1 MKTEYVKEM
10 NVLIDR
16 INDASYAYY
25 AEDNPIISDKEFDDL
40 CAALER
46 LERDSGVVLNNSPI
60 HHVQGFIIDS
70 LAKVKHTRPMLSAQ
84 KTKDVNEVKK
94 FLADKIGVL
103 SWKLDGGTCVLRYE
117 NGRLKQAITRG
128 NGEIGEDVTHT
139 MRMAQNVPQTIPEK
153 RYLEIRGEVVI
164 SYKDFEKINEKLHGK
179 YKNARNLATGTVRQL
194 DANIAKERKLA
205 YKAFE
210 LVKIDGVS
218 DEEMP
223 SIADSFEYLAV
234 QGFDVVEH
242 QIVDR
247 DNVEEYIEK
256 FDPEEYEYPVD
267 GLIFTY
273 NDYQYGKSLGT
284 TGHHPLNMMAL
295 KWIDDLYETTI
306 RDIEWNTSRT
316 GLINPVAVFDPVDLD
331 GAETTRATL
340 HNVSYIEGLELG
352 VGDTIQVY
360 RSNMVIPK
368 VHDNLTR
375 SNTFKIPETCPTCG
389 GEAKIINE
397 NGSKVLKCMNPD
409 CKAKLLSKFVNFV
422 SRDAMNV
429 QGLSEATLK
438 RFIDLRWLKDY
449 TDIYNLAEHKS
460 EMKNLDG
467 FGAKSVSSL
476 LNSIEESRKCKLVNF
491 VTALGIELVGKS
503 TAKDICK
510 LIDKISLS
518 NNENPYVV
526 FIKRIKQRKYF
537 GHIDGIGITT
547 SLSMDAYFGD
557 NLEMVEK
564 LAEELEFE
572 MPESKKESAVNLT
585 GMTFVVTGKVNKFA
599 NRNVIKDE
607 IESRGGKV
615 AGSVSK
621 NTNYLVNNDVNSTS
635 SKNKKAQQLGIPIID
650 EDRLIKILKGDTSE

>member
-40 CAALER
+40 CAALEQ

-103 SWKLDGGTCVLRYE
+103 SWKEDGLSIVLRYE

-139 MRMAQNVPQTIPEK
+139 MKMVRNVPQSIPEK
-153 RYLEIRGEVVI
+153 RYLEIRGEAVI
-164 SYKDFEKINEKLHGK
+164 GYDDFAKINEKLHGK
-179 YKNARNLATGTVRQL
+179 YKNARNLAAGTVRQL
-194 DANIAKERKLA
+194 DSNVAKERKLA
-205 YKAFE
+205 YKVFE
-210 LVKIDGVS
+210 LVKLGDTPES
-218 DEEMP
+218 EMP
-223 SIADSFEYLAV
+223 SIADSFKYLAE

-242 QIVDR
+242 QVVNR
-247 DNVEEYIEK
+247 DNVEEYMAT
-256 FDPEEYEYPVD
+256 FQPEEYKYPVD
-267 GLIFTY
+267 GLIISY
-273 NDYQYGKSLGT
+273 NDYQYGKSLGM
-284 TGHHPLNMMAL
+284 TGHHPLSLIAY
-295 KWIDDLYETTI
+295 KYKDDLYETTI

-375 SNTFKIPETCPTCG
+375 SNTFKIPDTCPICG

-422 SRDAMNV
+422 SRDAMNI

-438 RFIDLRWLKDY
+438 KFIDLGWLKDY
-449 TDIYNLAEHKS
+449 VDIYNLAEHKS

-476 LNSIEESRKCKLVNF
+476 LNSIEESRRCKLVNF

-510 LIDKISLS
+510 FIDKISLS
-518 NNENPYVV
+518 NNENPYDV

-537 GHIDGIGITT
+537 GHIDGIGINT
-547 SLSMDAYFGD
+547 SLSMDDYFRD
-557 NLEMVEK
+557 HLEMVEK
-564 LAEELEFE
+564 LAKELEFE
-572 MPESKKESAVNLT
+572 MPESKKEFAVDLT

-599 NRNVIKDE
+599 NRNAIKDE
-607 IESRGGKV
+607 IEFRGGKV

-650 EDRLIKILKGDTSE
+650 EDGLIKILKGDTSE

>member
-60 HHVQGFIIDS
+60 HHVQGFVIDS

-103 SWKLDGGTCVLRYE
+103 SWKEDGLSIVLRYE

-139 MRMAQNVPQTIPEK
+139 MKMVRNVPQSIPEK
-153 RYLEIRGEVVI
+153 RYLEIRGEAVI
-164 SYKDFEKINEKLHGK
+164 GYDDFAKINEKLHGK
-179 YKNARNLATGTVRQL
+179 YKNARNLAAGTVRQL
-194 DANIAKERKLA
+194 DSNVAKERKLA
-205 YKAFE
+205 YKVFE
-210 LVKIDGVS
+210 LVKLGDTPES
-218 DEEMP
+218 EMP
-223 SIADSFEYLAV
+223 SIADSFKYLAE

-242 QIVDR
+242 QVVNR
-247 DNVEEYIEK
+247 DNVEEYMAT
-256 FDPEEYEYPVD
+256 FQPEEYKYPVD
-267 GLIFTY
+267 GLIISY
-273 NDYQYGKSLGT
+273 NDYQYGKSLGM
-284 TGHHPLNMMAL
+284 TGHHPLSLIAY
-295 KWIDDLYETTI
+295 KYKDDLYETTI

-375 SNTFKIPETCPTCG
+375 SNTFKIPDTCPICG

-422 SRDAMNV
+422 SRDAMNI

-438 RFIDLRWLKDY
+438 KFIDLGWLKDY
-449 TDIYNLAEHKS
+449 VDIYNLAEHKS

-476 LNSIEESRKCKLVNF
+476 LNSIEESRRCKLVNF

-510 LIDKISLS
+510 FIDKISLS
-518 NNENPYVV
+518 NNENPYDV

-537 GHIDGIGITT
+537 GHIDGIGINT
-547 SLSMDAYFGD
+547 SLSMDDYFRD
-557 NLEMVEK
+557 HLEMVEK
-564 LAEELEFE
+564 LAKELEFE
-572 MPESKKESAVNLT
+572 MPESKKEFAVDLT
-585 GMTFVVTGKVNKFA
+585 GMTFVMTGKVNKFA
-599 NRNVIKDE
+599 NRNAIKDE
-607 IESRGGKV
+607 IEFRGGKV

-650 EDRLIKILKGDTSE
+650 EDGLIKILKGDTSE

>member
-1 MKTEYVKEM
+1 MNIKYQTIKTIIGR
-10 NVLIDR
+10 L
-16 INDASYAYY
+16 NDASKAYY
-25 AEDNPIISDKEFDDL
+25 NGLPIMNDKEWDDL
-40 CAALER
+40 YDELVKLEDATG
-46 LERDSGVVLNNSPI
+46 LIFNNSPTQNVGYEI
-60 HHVQGFIIDS
+60 LDK
-70 LAKVKHTRPMLSAQ
+70 LKEVKHGHPMLSLK
-84 KTKDVNEVKK
+84 KTKSIKDIEKFAQNYNSKIDLSLKCDGLTTSLEYDNGELVK
-94 FLADKIGVL
+94 A
-103 SWKLDGGTCVLRYE
+103 E
-117 NGRLKQAITRG
+117 TRG
-128 NGEIGEDVTHT
+128 NGIIGLNVIHNIKTV
-139 MRMAQNVPQTIPEK
+139 QNVPLHIPCKHKLIIDGETIINWRNFKVINKDGRYKHPRNLVSGALQYLNSKEAKARNMDFVPWRIIEGFNGESLYDDLQMLKDQGFSIVPIYRIDSIDEVSKTIEKIEKEAMDRFIPYDGIVVSIDDNNVSKTIPNTNK
-153 RYLEIRGEVVI
+153 FFGH
-164 SYKDFEKINEKLHGK
+164 SM
-179 YKNARNLATGTVRQL
+179 
-194 DANIAKERKLA
+194 A
-205 YKAFE
+205 YKF
-210 LVKIDGVS
+210 
-218 DEEMP
+218 
-223 SIADSFEYLAV
+223 
-234 QGFDVVEH
+234 
-242 QIVDR
+242 R
-247 DNVEEYIEK
+247 
-256 FDPEEYEYPVD
+256 
-267 GLIFTY
+267 
-273 NDYQYGKSLGT
+273 
-284 TGHHPLNMMAL
+284 
-295 KWIDDLYETTI
+295 DDLYETTI

-316 GLINPVAVFDPVDLD
+316 GLINPVAVFYPVDLD

-352 VGDTIQVY
+352 AGDTIQVY

-375 SNTFKIPETCPTCG
+375 SNTFKIPDTCPTCG

-422 SRDAMNV
+422 SRDAMNI

-438 RFIDLRWLKDY
+438 RFIDLGWLKDY

-476 LNSIEESRKCKLVNF
+476 LNSIEESRRCKLVNF

-518 NNENPYVV
+518 NNENSYDV

-537 GHIDGIGITT
+537 GHIDGIGINT
-547 SLSMDAYFGD
+547 SLSMDDYFKE

-572 MPESKKESAVNLT
+572 MPESKKEFAVDLT

-599 NRNVIKDE
+599 NRNAIKDE

-650 EDRLIKILKGDTSE
+650 EDRLIELLNGDMNE

>member
-103 SWKLDGGTCVLRYE
+103 SWKEDGLSIVLRYE

-139 MRMAQNVPQTIPEK
+139 MKMVRNVPQSIPEK
-153 RYLEIRGEVVI
+153 RYLEIRGEAVI
-164 SYKDFEKINEKLHGK
+164 GYDDFAKINEKLHGK
-179 YKNARNLATGTVRQL
+179 YKNARNLAAGTVRQL
-194 DANIAKERKLA
+194 DSNVAKERKLA
-205 YKAFE
+205 YKVFE
-210 LVKIDGVS
+210 LVKLGDTPES
-218 DEEMP
+218 EMP
-223 SIADSFEYLAV
+223 SIADSFEYLAE

-242 QIVDR
+242 QVVNR
-247 DNVEEYIEK
+247 DNVEEYMET
-256 FDPEEYEYPVD
+256 FQPEEYKYPVD
-267 GLIFTY
+267 GLIISY
-273 NDYQYGKSLGT
+273 NDYQYGKSLGM
-284 TGHHPLNMMAL
+284 TGHHPLSLIAY
-295 KWIDDLYETTI
+295 KYKDDLYETTI

-375 SNTFKIPETCPTCG
+375 SNTFKIPDTCPTCG
-389 GEAKIINE
+389 GAAKIINE

-422 SRDAMNV
+422 SRDAMNI

-438 RFIDLRWLKDY
+438 RFIDLGWLKDY
-449 TDIYNLAEHKS
+449 TDIYNLAEHKT

-467 FGAKSVSSL
+467 FGVKSVSSL
-476 LNSIEESRKCKLVNF
+476 LNSIEESRRCKLVNF

-510 LIDKISLS
+510 LIDKISLL
-518 NNENPYVV
+518 NNENPYDV

-547 SLSMDAYFGD
+547 SLSMDAYFKD
-557 NLEMVEK
+557 HLEMVEK

-599 NRNVIKDE
+599 NRNAIKDD

-650 EDRLIKILKGDTSE
+650 EDELSKILKGDMSE

>member
-25 AEDNPIISDKEFDDL
+25 AEDNPLISDKEFDDL

-103 SWKLDGGTCVLRYE
+103 SWKEDGLSIVLRYE

-139 MRMAQNVPQTIPEK
+139 MKMVRNVPQSIPEK
-153 RYLEIRGEVVI
+153 RYLEIRGEAVI
-164 SYKDFEKINEKLHGK
+164 GYDDFAKINEKLHGK
-179 YKNARNLATGTVRQL
+179 YKNARNLAAGTVRQL
-194 DANIAKERKLA
+194 DSNVAKDRKLA
-205 YKAFE
+205 YKVFE
-210 LVKIDGVS
+210 LVKLGDTP
-218 DEEMP
+218 ELEMP
-223 SIADSFEYLAV
+223 SIADSFKYLAE

-242 QIVDR
+242 QVVNR
-247 DNVEEYIEK
+247 DNVEEYMTT
-256 FDPEEYEYPVD
+256 FHPEEYKYPVD
-267 GLIFTY
+267 GLIISY
-273 NDYQYGKSLGT
+273 NDYQYGKSLGM
-284 TGHHPLNMMAL
+284 TGHHPLSLIAY
-295 KWIDDLYETTI
+295 KYKDDLYETTI

-352 VGDTIQVY
+352 AGDTIHVY

-375 SNTFKIPETCPTCG
+375 SNTFKIPDTCPTCG

-422 SRDAMNV
+422 SRDAMNI

-438 RFIDLRWLKDY
+438 RFIDLGWLKDY

-518 NNENPYVV
+518 NNENPYDV

>member
-40 CAALER
+40 CATLER

-103 SWKLDGGTCVLRYE
+103 SWKEDGLSIVLRYE

-139 MRMAQNVPQTIPEK
+139 MKMVRNVPQSIPEK
-153 RYLEIRGEVVI
+153 RYLEIRGEAVI
-164 SYKDFEKINEKLHGK
+164 GYDDFAKINEKLHGK
-179 YKNARNLATGTVRQL
+179 YKNARNLAAGTVRQL
-194 DANIAKERKLA
+194 DSNVAKDRKLA
-205 YKAFE
+205 YKVFE
-210 LVKIDGVS
+210 LVNLGDTPES
-218 DEEMP
+218 EMP
-223 SIADSFEYLAV
+223 SIADSFKYLAE
-234 QGFDVVEH
+234 QGFDVVEY
-242 QIVDR
+242 QVVSR
-247 DNVEEYIEK
+247 DNVEEYMAT
-256 FDPEEYEYPVD
+256 FQPEEYKYPVD
-267 GLIFTY
+267 GLIISY
-273 NDYQYGKSLGT
+273 NDYQYGKSLGM
-284 TGHHPLNMMAL
+284 TGHHPLSLIAY
-295 KWIDDLYETTI
+295 KYKDDLYETTI
-306 RDIEWNTSRT
+306 RDIEWSTSRT

-422 SRDAMNV
+422 SRDAMNI

-438 RFIDLRWLKDY
+438 KFIDLGWLKDY
-449 TDIYNLAEHKS
+449 VDIYNLAEHKS

-476 LNSIEESRKCKLVNF
+476 LNSIEESRRCKLVNF

-518 NNENPYVV
+518 NNENPYDV

-547 SLSMDAYFGD
+547 SLSMDAYFRD

-572 MPESKKESAVNLT
+572 MPESKKEFAVDLT

-599 NRNVIKDE
+599 NRNAIKDE

-650 EDRLIKILKGDTSE
+650 EDGLIKILKGDTSE

>member
-103 SWKLDGGTCVLRYE
+103 SWKEDGLSIVLRYE

-139 MRMAQNVPQTIPEK
+139 MKMVRNVPQSIPEK
-153 RYLEIRGEVVI
+153 RYLEIRGEAVI
-164 SYKDFEKINEKLHGK
+164 GYDDFAKINEKLHGK
-179 YKNARNLATGTVRQL
+179 YKNARNLAAGTVRQL
-194 DANIAKERKLA
+194 DSNVAKDRKLA
-205 YKAFE
+205 YKVFE
-210 LVKIDGVS
+210 LVKLGDTP
-218 DEEMP
+218 ELEMP
-223 SIADSFEYLAV
+223 SIADSFKYLAE

-242 QIVDR
+242 QVVNR
-247 DNVEEYIEK
+247 DNVEEYMTT
-256 FDPEEYEYPVD
+256 FQPEEYKYPVD
-267 GLIFTY
+267 GLIISY
-273 NDYQYGKSLGT
+273 NDYQYGKSLGM
-284 TGHHPLNMMAL
+284 TGHHPLSLIAY
-295 KWIDDLYETTI
+295 KYKDDLYETTI

-352 VGDTIQVY
+352 AGDTIHVY

-375 SNTFKIPETCPTCG
+375 SNTFKIPDTCPTCG

-422 SRDAMNV
+422 SRDAMNI

-438 RFIDLRWLKDY
+438 RFIDLGWLKDY

-518 NNENPYVV
+518 NNENPYDV

-615 AGSVSK
+615 AGFVSK

>member
-40 CAALER
+40 CATLER

-103 SWKLDGGTCVLRYE
+103 SWKEDGLSIVLRYE

-139 MRMAQNVPQTIPEK
+139 MKMVRNVPQSIPEK
-153 RYLEIRGEVVI
+153 RYLEIRGEAVI
-164 SYKDFEKINEKLHGK
+164 GYDDFAKINEKLYGK
-179 YKNARNLATGTVRQL
+179 YKNARNLAAGTVRQL
-194 DANIAKERKLA
+194 DSNVAKERKLA
-205 YKAFE
+205 YKVFE
-210 LVKIDGVS
+210 LVKLGDTPES
-218 DEEMP
+218 EMP
-223 SIADSFEYLAV
+223 SIADSFKYLAE

-242 QIVDR
+242 QVVNR
-247 DNVEEYIEK
+247 DNVEEYMAT
-256 FDPEEYEYPVD
+256 FQPEEYKYPVD
-267 GLIFTY
+267 GLIISC
-273 NDYQYGKSLGT
+273 NDYQYGKSLGM
-284 TGHHPLNMMAL
+284 TGHHPLSLIAY
-295 KWIDDLYETTI
+295 KYKDDLYETTI

-422 SRDAMNV
+422 SRDAMNI

-438 RFIDLRWLKDY
+438 RFIDLGWLKDY
-449 TDIYNLAEHKS
+449 TDIYNLAEHKF

-476 LNSIEESRKCKLVNF
+476 LNSIEESRRCKLVNF

-518 NNENPYVV
+518 NNKNPYDV

-537 GHIDGIGITT
+537 GHIDGIGINT
-547 SLSMDAYFGD
+547 SLSMDDYFRD
-557 NLEMVEK
+557 HLEMVEK
-564 LAEELEFE
+564 LAKELEFE
-572 MPESKKESAVNLT
+572 MSESKKEFAVDLT

-599 NRNVIKDE
+599 NRNAIKDE

-650 EDRLIKILKGDTSE
+650 EDGLSKILKGEN

>member
-46 LERDSGVVLNNSPI
+46 LERDSGVALNNSPI
-60 HHVQGFIIDS
+60 HHVQGFVIDS

-194 DANIAKERKLA
+194 DANVAKERKLA

-218 DEEMP
+218 DDEMP

-256 FDPEEYEYPVD
+256 FDPETYEYPVD
-267 GLIFTY
+267 GLIFAY

-352 VGDTIQVY
+352 AGDTIQVY

-375 SNTFKIPETCPTCG
+375 SNTFEIPDTCPTCG
-389 GEAKIINE
+389 GEARIINE
-397 NGSKVLKCMNPD
+397 NGSKVLKCMNPE

-422 SRDAMNV
+422 SRDAMNI

-438 RFIDLRWLKDY
+438 RFIDLGWLKDY
-449 TDIYNLAEHKS
+449 PDIYNLAEHKS
-460 EMKNLDG
+460 EMENLDG
-467 FGAKSVSSL
+467 FGMKSVSSL

-510 LIDKISLS
+510 FIDKISLS
-518 NNENPYVV
+518 NNKNPYDV
-526 FIKRIKQRKYF
+526 FIERIKKRKYF
-537 GHIDGIGITT
+537 GRIDGIGINT
-547 SLSMDAYFGD
+547 SLSMDGYFKE

-572 MPESKKESAVNLT
+572 MPESKKESAVDLT
-585 GMTFVVTGKVNKFA
+585 GMTFVVTGKVNRFA
-599 NRNVIKDE
+599 NRNAIKDE

-635 SKNKKAQQLGIPIID
+635 SKNKKAQQLGVPIID
-650 EDRLIKILKGDTSE
+650 EDGLIKILNGEMSE

>member
-40 CAALER
+40 CATLER

-103 SWKLDGGTCVLRYE
+103 SWKEDGLSIVLRYE

-139 MRMAQNVPQTIPEK
+139 MKMVRNVPQSIPEK
-153 RYLEIRGEVVI
+153 RYLEIRGEAVI
-164 SYKDFEKINEKLHGK
+164 GYDDFAKINEKLHGK
-179 YKNARNLATGTVRQL
+179 YKNARNLAAGTVRQL
-194 DANIAKERKLA
+194 DSNVAKDRKLA
-205 YKAFE
+205 YKVFE
-210 LVKIDGVS
+210 LVKLGDTPES
-218 DEEMP
+218 EMP
-223 SIADSFEYLAV
+223 SIADSFKYLAE

-242 QIVDR
+242 QVVNR
-247 DNVEEYIEK
+247 DNVEEYMAT
-256 FDPEEYEYPVD
+256 FQPEEYKYPVD
-267 GLIFTY
+267 GLIISY
-273 NDYQYGKSLGT
+273 NDYQYGKSLGM
-284 TGHHPLNMMAL
+284 TGHHPLSLIAY
-295 KWIDDLYETTI
+295 KYKDDLYETTI

-352 VGDTIQVY
+352 AGDTIQVY

-375 SNTFKIPETCPTCG
+375 SNTFKIPDTCPTCG

-397 NGSKVLKCMNPD
+397 NDSKVLKCMNPD

-438 RFIDLRWLKDY
+438 RFIDLGWLKDY

-476 LNSIEESRKCKLVNF
+476 LNSIEESRRCKLVNF

-518 NNENPYVV
+518 NNKNPYDV

-537 GHIDGIGITT
+537 GHIDGIGINT
-547 SLSMDAYFGD
+547 SLSMDDYFKE

-572 MPESKKESAVNLT
+572 MPESKKESTVDLT

-599 NRNVIKDE
+599 NRNAIKDE

-650 EDRLIKILKGDTSE
+650 EDGLIKILKGDTSE

>member
-103 SWKLDGGTCVLRYE
+103 SWKEDGLSIVIRYE

-139 MRMAQNVPQTIPEK
+139 MKMVRNVPQSIPEK
-153 RYLEIRGEVVI
+153 RYLEIRGEAVI
-164 SYKDFEKINEKLHGK
+164 GYDDFAKINEKLHGK
-179 YKNARNLATGTVRQL
+179 YKNARNLAAGTVRQL
-194 DANIAKERKLA
+194 DSNVAKDRKLA
-205 YKAFE
+205 YKVFE
-210 LVKIDGVS
+210 LVKLGDTPES
-218 DEEMP
+218 EMP
-223 SIADSFEYLAV
+223 SIADSFKYLAE

-242 QIVDR
+242 QVVNR
-247 DNVEEYIEK
+247 DNVEEYMAT
-256 FDPEEYEYPVD
+256 FQPEEYKYPVD
-267 GLIFTY
+267 GLIISY
-273 NDYQYGKSLGT
+273 NDYQYGKSLGM
-284 TGHHPLNMMAL
+284 TGHHPLSLIAY
-295 KWIDDLYETTI
+295 KYKDDLYETTI

-352 VGDTIQVY
+352 AGDTIQVY

-375 SNTFKIPETCPTCG
+375 NNTFKIPDTCPTCG

-422 SRDAMNV
+422 SRDAMNI

-438 RFIDLRWLKDY
+438 RFIDLGWLKDY

-476 LNSIEESRKCKLVNF
+476 LNSIEESRRCKLVNF

-518 NNENPYVV
+518 NNENPYDV

-537 GHIDGIGITT
+537 GHIDGIGINT
-547 SLSMDAYFGD
+547 SLSMDDYFKE
-557 NLEMVEK
+557 NLEMAEK

-572 MPESKKESAVNLT
+572 MPESKKESMVDLT

-599 NRNVIKDE
+599 NRNAIKDE

-635 SKNKKAQQLGIPIID
+635 SKNKKAQQFGIPIID
-650 EDRLIKILKGDTSE
+650 EDELIKILKGDTSE

>member
-25 AEDNPIISDKEFDDL
+25 AEDNPLISDKEFDDL

-103 SWKLDGGTCVLRYE
+103 SWKEDGLSIVLRYE

-139 MRMAQNVPQTIPEK
+139 MKMVRNVPQSIPEK
-153 RYLEIRGEVVI
+153 RYLEIRGEAVI
-164 SYKDFEKINEKLHGK
+164 GYDDFAKINEKLHGK
-179 YKNARNLATGTVRQL
+179 YKNARNLAAGTVRQL
-194 DANIAKERKLA
+194 DSNVAKERKLA
-205 YKAFE
+205 YKVFE
-210 LVKIDGVS
+210 LVKLGDTPES
-218 DEEMP
+218 EMP
-223 SIADSFEYLAV
+223 SIADSFEYLAE

-242 QIVDR
+242 QVVNR
-247 DNVEEYIEK
+247 DNVEEYMET
-256 FDPEEYEYPVD
+256 FQPEEYKYPVD
-267 GLIFTY
+267 GLIISY
-273 NDYQYGKSLGT
+273 NDYQYGKSLGM
-284 TGHHPLNMMAL
+284 TGHHPLSLIAY
-295 KWIDDLYETTI
+295 KYKDDLYETTI

-375 SNTFKIPETCPTCG
+375 SNTFKIPDTCPTCG
-389 GEAKIINE
+389 GAAKIINE

-422 SRDAMNV
+422 SRDAMNI

-438 RFIDLRWLKDY
+438 RFIDLGWLKDY
-449 TDIYNLAEHKS
+449 TDIYNLAEHKT

-467 FGAKSVSSL
+467 FGVKSVSSL
-476 LNSIEESRKCKLVNF
+476 LNNIEESRKCKLVNF

-518 NNENPYVV
+518 KNENPYNV
-526 FIKRIKQRKYF
+526 FIERIKQRKYF

-547 SLSMDAYFGD
+547 SLSMDAYFKD
-557 NLEMVEK
+557 HLEMVEK

-599 NRNVIKDE
+599 NRNAIKDD

-650 EDRLIKILKGDTSE
+650 EDELSKILKGDMSE

>member
-103 SWKLDGGTCVLRYE
+103 SWKEDGLSIVLRYE

-139 MRMAQNVPQTIPEK
+139 MKMVRNVPQSIPEK
-153 RYLEIRGEVVI
+153 RYLEIRGEAVI
-164 SYKDFEKINEKLHGK
+164 GYDDFAKINEKLHGK
-179 YKNARNLATGTVRQL
+179 YKNARNLAAGTVRQL
-194 DANIAKERKLA
+194 DSNVAKERKLA
-205 YKAFE
+205 YKVFE
-210 LVKIDGVS
+210 LVKLGDTPES
-218 DEEMP
+218 EMP
-223 SIADSFEYLAV
+223 SIADSFKYLAE

-242 QIVDR
+242 QVVNR
-247 DNVEEYIEK
+247 DNVEEYMAT
-256 FDPEEYEYPVD
+256 FQPEEYKYPVD
-267 GLIFTY
+267 GLIISY
-273 NDYQYGKSLGT
+273 NDYQYGKSLGM
-284 TGHHPLNMMAL
+284 TGHHPLSLIAY
-295 KWIDDLYETTI
+295 KYKDDLYETTI

-375 SNTFKIPETCPTCG
+375 SNTFKIPDTCPICG

-422 SRDAMNV
+422 SRDAMNI

-438 RFIDLRWLKDY
+438 KFIDLGWLKAY
-449 TDIYNLAEHKS
+449 VDIYNLAEHKS

-476 LNSIEESRKCKLVNF
+476 LNSIEESRRCKLVNF

-510 LIDKISLS
+510 FIDKISLS
-518 NNENPYVV
+518 NNENPYDV

-537 GHIDGIGITT
+537 GHIDGIGINT
-547 SLSMDAYFGD
+547 SLSMDDYFRD
-557 NLEMVEK
+557 HLEMVEK
-564 LAEELEFE
+564 LAKELEFE
-572 MPESKKESAVNLT
+572 MPESKKEFAVDLT

-599 NRNVIKDE
+599 NRNAIKDE
-607 IESRGGKV
+607 IEFRGGKV

-650 EDRLIKILKGDTSE
+650 EDGLIKILKGDTSE

>member
-103 SWKLDGGTCVLRYE
+103 SWKEDGLSIVLRYE

-139 MRMAQNVPQTIPEK
+139 MKMVRNVPQSIPEK
-153 RYLEIRGEVVI
+153 RYLEIRGEAVI
-164 SYKDFEKINEKLHGK
+164 GYDDFAKINEKLHGK
-179 YKNARNLATGTVRQL
+179 YKNARNLAAGTVRQL
-194 DANIAKERKLA
+194 DSNVAKERKLA
-205 YKAFE
+205 YKVFE
-210 LVKIDGVS
+210 LVKLGDTPES
-218 DEEMP
+218 EMP
-223 SIADSFEYLAV
+223 SIADSFKYLAE

-242 QIVDR
+242 QVVNR
-247 DNVEEYIEK
+247 DNVEEYMET
-256 FDPEEYEYPVD
+256 FQPEEYKYPVD
-267 GLIFTY
+267 GLIISY
-273 NDYQYGKSLGT
+273 NDYQYGKSLGM
-284 TGHHPLNMMAL
+284 TGHHPLSLIAY
-295 KWIDDLYETTI
+295 KYKDDLYETTI

-316 GLINPVAVFDPVDLD
+316 GLINPVAVFDQVDLD

-340 HNVSYIEGLELG
+340 HNISYIEGLELG

-375 SNTFKIPETCPTCG
+375 SNTFKIPDTCPTCG
-389 GEAKIINE
+389 GAAKIINE

-422 SRDAMNV
+422 SRDAMNI

-438 RFIDLRWLKDY
+438 RFIDLGWLKDY
-449 TDIYNLAEHKS
+449 TDIYNLAEHKT

-518 NNENPYVV
+518 NNENPYDV

-547 SLSMDAYFGD
+547 SLSMDAYFRD

-572 MPESKKESAVNLT
+572 MPESKKESMVDLT

-599 NRNVIKDE
+599 NRNAIKDE

-650 EDRLIKILKGDTSE
+650 EDGLIKILKGDTSE

>member
-103 SWKLDGGTCVLRYE
+103 SWKEDGLSIVLRYE

-128 NGEIGEDVTHT
+128 KGEIGEDVTHT
-139 MRMAQNVPQTIPEK
+139 MKMVRNVPQSIPEK
-153 RYLEIRGEVVI
+153 RYLEIRGEAVI
-164 SYKDFEKINEKLHGK
+164 GYDDFAKINEKLHGK
-179 YKNARNLATGTVRQL
+179 YKNARNLAAGTVRQL
-194 DANIAKERKLA
+194 DSNVAKDRKLA
-205 YKAFE
+205 YKVFE
-210 LVKIDGVS
+210 LVKLGDTPES
-218 DEEMP
+218 EMP
-223 SIADSFEYLAV
+223 SIADSFKYLAE

-242 QIVDR
+242 QVVNR
-247 DNVEEYIEK
+247 DNVEEYMAT
-256 FDPEEYEYPVD
+256 FQPEEYKYPVD
-267 GLIFTY
+267 GLIISY
-273 NDYQYGKSLGT
+273 NDYQYGKSLGM
-284 TGHHPLNMMAL
+284 TGHHPLSLIAY
-295 KWIDDLYETTI
+295 KYKDDLYETTI

-352 VGDTIQVY
+352 AGDTIQVY

-375 SNTFKIPETCPTCG
+375 SNTFKIPDTCPTCG

-397 NGSKVLKCMNPD
+397 NDSKVLKCMNPD

-422 SRDAMNV
+422 SRDAMNI

-438 RFIDLRWLKDY
+438 RFIDLGWLKDY
-449 TDIYNLAEHKS
+449 TDIYNLAEHKF

-476 LNSIEESRKCKLVNF
+476 LNSIEESRRCKLVNF

-503 TAKDICK
+503 RTKDICK

-518 NNENPYVV
+518 NNENPYNI
-526 FIKRIKQRKYF
+526 FIERIKQRKYF
-537 GHIDGIGITT
+537 GHIDGIGINT
-547 SLSMDAYFGD
+547 SLSMDDYFKE

-572 MPESKKESAVNLT
+572 MPESKKESTVDLT

-599 NRNVIKDE
+599 NRNAIKDE

-650 EDRLIKILKGDTSE
+650 EDGLIKILNGDTSE

>member
-70 LAKVKHTRPMLSAQ
+70 LSKVKHTRPMLSAQ

-103 SWKLDGGTCVLRYE
+103 SWKEDGLTVVLRYE
-117 NGRLKQAITRG
+117 KGRLKQAITRG

-139 MRMAQNVPQTIPEK
+139 ARMIFNLP
-153 RYLEIRGEVVI
+153 LEIPDKRSIEVRGESVI
-164 SYKDFEKINEKLHGK
+164 SYENFQKINEALHGK
-179 YKNARNLATGTVRQL
+179 YKNARNLAAGTIRQL
-194 DANIAKERKLA
+194 DANVAKERKLA

-218 DEEMP
+218 EEEMP
-223 SIADSFEYLAV
+223 SIADSFKYLAE

-256 FDPEEYEYPVD
+256 FDPETYEYPVD

-352 VGDTIQVY
+352 AGDTIQVY

-375 SNTFKIPETCPTCG
+375 SNTFKIPDTCPTCG

-422 SRDAMNV
+422 SRDAMNI

-438 RFIDLRWLKDY
+438 RFIDLGWLKDY

-476 LNSIEESRKCKLVNF
+476 LNSIEESRRCKLVNF

-518 NNENPYVV
+518 NNENPYDI

-547 SLSMDAYFGD
+547 LLSMDAYFKD

-572 MPESKKESAVNLT
+572 MPESKKESAVDLT

-599 NRNVIKDE
+599 NRNAIKDE

-635 SKNKKAQQLGIPIID
+635 SKNKKAQQLGISIID
-650 EDRLIKILKGDTSE
+650 EDGLIKILKGDTSE

>member
-103 SWKLDGGTCVLRYE
+103 SWKEDGLSIVLRYE

-139 MRMAQNVPQTIPEK
+139 MKMVRNVPQSIPEK
-153 RYLEIRGEVVI
+153 RYLEIRGEAVI
-164 SYKDFEKINEKLHGK
+164 GYDDFAKINEKLHGK
-179 YKNARNLATGTVRQL
+179 YKNARNLAAGTVRQL
-194 DANIAKERKLA
+194 DSNVAKERKLA
-205 YKAFE
+205 YKVFE
-210 LVKIDGVS
+210 LVKLGDTPES
-218 DEEMP
+218 EMP
-223 SIADSFEYLAV
+223 SIADSFKYLAE

-242 QIVDR
+242 QVVNR
-247 DNVEEYIEK
+247 DNVEEYMET
-256 FDPEEYEYPVD
+256 FQPEEYKYPVD
-267 GLIFTY
+267 GLIISY
-273 NDYQYGKSLGT
+273 NDYQYGKSLGM
-284 TGHHPLNMMAL
+284 TGHHPLSLIAY
-295 KWIDDLYETTI
+295 KYKDDLYETTI

-316 GLINPVAVFDPVDLD
+316 GLINPVAVFDQVDLD

-340 HNVSYIEGLELG
+340 HNISYIEGLELG

-375 SNTFKIPETCPTCG
+375 SNTFKIPDTCPTCG
-389 GEAKIINE
+389 DEAKIINE

-422 SRDAMNV
+422 SRDAMNI

-438 RFIDLRWLKDY
+438 RFIDLGWLKDY
-449 TDIYNLAEHKS
+449 TDIYNLAEHKT

-476 LNSIEESRKCKLVNF
+476 LNSIEESRRCKLVNF

-518 NNENPYVV
+518 NNENPYDV

-537 GHIDGIGITT
+537 GHIDGIGVNT
-547 SLSMDAYFGD
+547 SLSMDDYFRD
-557 NLEMVEK
+557 HLEMVEK
-564 LAEELEFE
+564 LAKELEFE
-572 MPESKKESAVNLT
+572 MPESKKEFAVDLT

-599 NRNVIKDE
+599 NRNAIKDE

-650 EDRLIKILKGDTSE
+650 EDGLSKILKGEN

>member
-70 LAKVKHTRPMLSAQ
+70 LVKVKHTRPMLSAQ

-103 SWKLDGGTCVLRYE
+103 SWKEDGLSIVLRYE

-139 MRMAQNVPQTIPEK
+139 MKMVRNVPQSIPEK
-153 RYLEIRGEVVI
+153 RYLEIRGEAVI
-164 SYKDFEKINEKLHGK
+164 GYDDFAKINEKLHGK
-179 YKNARNLATGTVRQL
+179 YKNARNLAAGTVRQL
-194 DANIAKERKLA
+194 DSNVAKERKLA
-205 YKAFE
+205 YKVFE
-210 LVKIDGVS
+210 LVKLGDTPES
-218 DEEMP
+218 EMP
-223 SIADSFEYLAV
+223 SIADSFKYLAE

-242 QIVDR
+242 QVVNR
-247 DNVEEYIEK
+247 DNVEEYMAT
-256 FDPEEYEYPVD
+256 FQPEEYKYPVD
-267 GLIFTY
+267 GLIISY
-273 NDYQYGKSLGT
+273 NDYQYGKSLGM
-284 TGHHPLNMMAL
+284 TGHHPLSLIAY
-295 KWIDDLYETTI
+295 KYKDDLYETTI

-375 SNTFKIPETCPTCG
+375 SNTFKIPDTCPICG

-422 SRDAMNV
+422 SRDAMNI

-438 RFIDLRWLKDY
+438 KFIDLGWLKDY
-449 TDIYNLAEHKS
+449 VDIYNLAEHKS

-476 LNSIEESRKCKLVNF
+476 LNSIEESRRCKLVNF

-510 LIDKISLS
+510 FIDKISLS
-518 NNENPYVV
+518 NNENPYDV

-537 GHIDGIGITT
+537 GHIDGIGINT
-547 SLSMDAYFGD
+547 SLSMDDYFRD
-557 NLEMVEK
+557 HLEMVEK
-564 LAEELEFE
+564 LAKELEFE
-572 MPESKKESAVNLT
+572 MPESKKEFAVDLT
-585 GMTFVVTGKVNKFA
+585 GMTFVMTGKVNKFA
-599 NRNVIKDE
+599 NRNAIKDE
-607 IESRGGKV
+607 IEFRGGKV

-650 EDRLIKILKGDTSE
+650 EDGLIKILKGDTSE

>member
-1 MKTEYVKEM
+1 MNIKYQTIKTIIGR
-10 NVLIDR
+10 L
-16 INDASYAYY
+16 NDASKAYY
-25 AEDNPIISDKEFDDL
+25 NGLPIMNDKEWDDL
-40 CAALER
+40 YDELVKLEDATG
-46 LERDSGVVLNNSPI
+46 LIFNNSPTQNVGYEI
-60 HHVQGFIIDS
+60 LDK
-70 LAKVKHTRPMLSAQ
+70 LKEVKHGHPMLSLK
-84 KTKDVNEVKK
+84 KTKSIKDIEKFAQNYNSKIDLSLKCDGLTTSLEYDNGELVK
-94 FLADKIGVL
+94 A
-103 SWKLDGGTCVLRYE
+103 E
-117 NGRLKQAITRG
+117 TRG
-128 NGEIGEDVTHT
+128 NGIIGLNVIHNIKTV
-139 MRMAQNVPQTIPEK
+139 QNVPLHIPCKHKLIIDGETIINWRNFKVINKDGRYKHPRNLVSGALQYLNSKEAKARNMDFVPWRIIEGFNGECLYDDLQMLKDQGFSIVPIYRIDSIDEVSKTIEKIEKEAMDRFIPYDGIVVSIDDNNVSKTIPNTNK
-153 RYLEIRGEVVI
+153 FFGH
-164 SYKDFEKINEKLHGK
+164 SM
-179 YKNARNLATGTVRQL
+179 
-194 DANIAKERKLA
+194 A
-205 YKAFE
+205 YKF
-210 LVKIDGVS
+210 
-218 DEEMP
+218 
-223 SIADSFEYLAV
+223 
-234 QGFDVVEH
+234 
-242 QIVDR
+242 R
-247 DNVEEYIEK
+247 
-256 FDPEEYEYPVD
+256 
-267 GLIFTY
+267 
-273 NDYQYGKSLGT
+273 
-284 TGHHPLNMMAL
+284 
-295 KWIDDLYETTI
+295 DDLYETTI

-352 VGDTIQVY
+352 AGDTIQVY

-375 SNTFKIPETCPTCG
+375 SNTFKIPDTCPTCG

-422 SRDAMNV
+422 SRDAMNI

-438 RFIDLRWLKDY
+438 RFIDLGWLKDY

-476 LNSIEESRKCKLVNF
+476 LNSIEESRRCKLVNF

-518 NNENPYVV
+518 NNENPYDV

-547 SLSMDAYFGD
+547 SLSMDAYFRD

-572 MPESKKESAVNLT
+572 MPESKKEFAVDLT

-599 NRNVIKDE
+599 NRNAIKDE

-621 NTNYLVNNDVNSTS
+621 NTNYLVNNDVNSKS

-650 EDRLIKILKGDTSE
+650 EDGLIKILKGDTSE

>member
-1 MKTEYVKEM
+1 
-10 NVLIDR
+10 
-16 INDASYAYY
+16 
-25 AEDNPIISDKEFDDL
+25 
-40 CAALER
+40 
-46 LERDSGVVLNNSPI
+46 
-60 HHVQGFIIDS
+60 
-70 LAKVKHTRPMLSAQ
+70 
-84 KTKDVNEVKK
+84 
-94 FLADKIGVL
+94 
-103 SWKLDGGTCVLRYE
+103 
-117 NGRLKQAITRG
+117 
-128 NGEIGEDVTHT
+128 
-139 MRMAQNVPQTIPEK
+139 
-153 RYLEIRGEVVI
+153 
-164 SYKDFEKINEKLHGK
+164 
-179 YKNARNLATGTVRQL
+179 
-194 DANIAKERKLA
+194 
-205 YKAFE
+205 
-210 LVKIDGVS
+210 
-218 DEEMP
+218 
-223 SIADSFEYLAV
+223 
-234 QGFDVVEH
+234 
-242 QIVDR
+242 
-247 DNVEEYIEK
+247 
-256 FDPEEYEYPVD
+256 
-267 GLIFTY
+267 
-273 NDYQYGKSLGT
+273 
-284 TGHHPLNMMAL
+284 MMAL

-352 VGDTIQVY
+352 AGDTIQVY

-375 SNTFKIPETCPTCG
+375 SNTFKIPDTCPTCG
-389 GEAKIINE
+389 GAAKIINE

-422 SRDAMNV
+422 SRDAMNI

-438 RFIDLRWLKDY
+438 RFIDLGWLKDY
-449 TDIYNLAEHKS
+449 TDIYNLAEHKT

-476 LNSIEESRKCKLVNF
+476 LNSIEESRRCKLVNF

-510 LIDKISLS
+510 FIDKISLS
-518 NNENPYVV
+518 NNENPYDV
-526 FIKRIKQRKYF
+526 FIERIKKRKYF
-537 GHIDGIGITT
+537 GHIDGIGINT
-547 SLSMDAYFGD
+547 SLSMDDYFKE

-572 MPESKKESAVNLT
+572 MPEIKKESAVDLT

-599 NRNVIKDE
+599 NRNAIKDE

-615 AGSVSK
+615 AGSVST

-650 EDRLIKILKGDTSE
+650 EDGLIKILKGEN

>member
-16 INDASYAYY
+16 INNASYAYY

-103 SWKLDGGTCVLRYE
+103 SWKEDGLSIVLRYE

-139 MRMAQNVPQTIPEK
+139 MKMVRNVPQSIPEK
-153 RYLEIRGEVVI
+153 RYLEIRGEAVI
-164 SYKDFEKINEKLHGK
+164 GYDDFAKINEKLHGK
-179 YKNARNLATGTVRQL
+179 YKNARNLAAGTVRQL
-194 DANIAKERKLA
+194 DSNVAKERKLA
-205 YKAFE
+205 YKVFE
-210 LVKIDGVS
+210 LVKLGDTPES
-218 DEEMP
+218 EMP
-223 SIADSFEYLAV
+223 SIADSFKYLAE

-242 QIVDR
+242 QVVNR
-247 DNVEEYIEK
+247 DNVEEYMET
-256 FDPEEYEYPVD
+256 FQPEEYKYPVD
-267 GLIFTY
+267 GLIISY
-273 NDYQYGKSLGT
+273 NDYQYGKSLGM
-284 TGHHPLNMMAL
+284 TGHHPLSLIAY
-295 KWIDDLYETTI
+295 KYKDDLYETTI

-316 GLINPVAVFDPVDLD
+316 GLINPVAVFDQVDLH

-340 HNVSYIEGLELG
+340 HNISYIEGLELG

-375 SNTFKIPETCPTCG
+375 SNTFKIPDTCPTCG
-389 GEAKIINE
+389 GAAKIINE

-422 SRDAMNV
+422 SRDAMNI

-438 RFIDLRWLKDY
+438 RFIDLGWLKDY
-449 TDIYNLAEHKS
+449 TDIYNLAEHKT

-518 NNENPYVV
+518 NNENPYDV

-547 SLSMDAYFGD
+547 SLSMDAYFRD

-572 MPESKKESAVNLT
+572 MPESKKESMVDLT

-599 NRNVIKDE
+599 NRNAIKDE

-650 EDRLIKILKGDTSE
+650 EDGLIKILKGDTSE

>member
-10 NVLIDR
+10 NILIDN
-16 INDASYAYY
+16 INNASYAYY
-25 AEDNPIISDKEFDDL
+25 AEDNPIISDKEFDGL
-40 CAALER
+40 CDALER
-46 LERDSGVVLNNSPI
+46 LEKDSGIVLNNSPTY
-60 HHVQGFIIDS
+60 HVQGFVIDS

-94 FLADKIGVL
+94 FLADQISVL
-103 SWKLDGGTCVLRYE
+103 SWKLDGLTVVLRYE
-117 NGRLKQAITRG
+117 KGRLKQAITRG

-139 MRMAQNVPQTIPEK
+139 ARMIFNLP
-153 RYLEIRGEVVI
+153 LEIPDKRSIEVRGESVI
-164 SYKDFEKINEKLHGK
+164 SYENFQKINEALHGK
-179 YKNARNLATGTVRQL
+179 YKNARNLAAGTIRQL
-194 DANIAKERKLA
+194 DANVAKERKLA

-223 SIADSFEYLAV
+223 SIADSFKYLAE

-242 QIVDR
+242 QIVNR

-256 FDPEEYEYPVD
+256 FDPEAYEYPVD

-273 NDYQYGKSLGT
+273 NDYQYGKSLGAT
-284 TGHHPLNMMAL
+284 SKFPLNMLAM
-295 KWIDDLYETTI
+295 KWSDDLYETTI

-316 GLINPVAVFDPVDLD
+316 GLINPVAIFDPVDLD

-375 SNTFKIPETCPTCG
+375 SNTFKIPNVCPSCG
-389 GEAKIINE
+389 GEARIINE

-409 CKAKLLSKFVNFV
+409 CKAKLLSKFINFV
-422 SRDAMNV
+422 SRDGMNI

-438 RFIDLRWLKDY
+438 RFIDLGWLKDY
-449 TDIYNLAEHKS
+449 VDIYYLAVHRF
-460 EMKNLDG
+460 EMINLDG
-467 FGAKSVSSL
+467 FGHQSVSSL

-491 VTALGIELVGKS
+491 VTALGIEHVGKS
-503 TAKDICK
+503 TAKNICNY
-510 LIDKISLS
+510 IDKISLS
-518 NNENPYVV
+518 KNENPYNV
-526 FIKRIKQRKYF
+526 FINKIKHSKHF
-537 GHIDGIGITT
+537 GHIDGIGIET
-547 SLSMDAYFGD
+547 SLSIRDYFTE
-557 NLEMVEK
+557 NMQMVEE
-564 LAEELEFE
+564 LADEIEFE
-572 MPESKKESAVNLT
+572 MPEDKKSGVDLT
-585 GMTFVVTGKVNKFA
+585 GMTFIITGKVSKFA
-599 NRNVIKDE
+599 NRNAIKDE
-607 IESRGGKV
+607 IESKGGKV

-635 SKNKKAQQLGIPIID
+635 GKNKKAQQLGIPIINED
-650 EDRLIKILKGDTSE
+650 ELIKILKGEKLI

>member
-103 SWKLDGGTCVLRYE
+103 SWKEDGLSIVLRYE

-139 MRMAQNVPQTIPEK
+139 MKMVRNVPQSIPEK
-153 RYLEIRGEVVI
+153 RYLEIRGEAVI
-164 SYKDFEKINEKLHGK
+164 GYDDFAKINEKLHGK
-179 YKNARNLATGTVRQL
+179 YKNARNLAAGTVRQL
-194 DANIAKERKLA
+194 DSNMAKERKLA
-205 YKAFE
+205 YKVFE
-210 LVKIDGVS
+210 LVKLGDTPES
-218 DEEMP
+218 EMP
-223 SIADSFEYLAV
+223 SIADSFKYLAE

-242 QIVDR
+242 QVVSR
-247 DNVEEYIEK
+247 DNVEEYMAT
-256 FDPEEYEYPVD
+256 FQPEEYKYPVD
-267 GLIFTY
+267 GLIISY
-273 NDYQYGKSLGT
+273 NDYQYGKSLGM
-284 TGHHPLNMMAL
+284 TGHHPLSLIAY
-295 KWIDDLYETTI
+295 KYKDDLYETTI

-340 HNVSYIEGLELG
+340 HNISYIEGLELG

-375 SNTFKIPETCPTCG
+375 SNTFKIPDTCPTCG

-397 NGSKVLKCMNPD
+397 NDSKVLKCMNPD

-438 RFIDLRWLKDY
+438 RFIDLGWLKDY
-449 TDIYNLAEHKS
+449 TDIYNLAAHKS

-476 LNSIEESRKCKLVNF
+476 LNSIEESRRCKLVNF

-518 NNENPYVV
+518 NNENPYDV
-526 FIKRIKQRKYF
+526 FIKRIKKRKYF
-537 GHIDGIGITT
+537 GHIDGIGINT

-599 NRNVIKDE
+599 NRNAIKDE

-650 EDRLIKILKGDTSE
+650 EDGLIKILKGDTSE

>member
-103 SWKLDGGTCVLRYE
+103 SWKEDGLTVVLRYE
-117 NGRLKQAITRG
+117 KGRLKQAITRG
-128 NGEIGEDVTHT
+128 NGEIGEDVTNT
-139 MRMAQNVPQTIPEK
+139 ARMIFNLP
-153 RYLEIRGEVVI
+153 LEIPDKRSIEVRGESVI
-164 SYKDFEKINEKLHGK
+164 SYENFQKINEALHGK
-179 YKNARNLATGTVRQL
+179 YKNARNLAAGTIRQL
-194 DANIAKERKLA
+194 DANVAKERKLA

-218 DEEMP
+218 EEEMP
-223 SIADSFEYLAV
+223 SIADSFKYLAE

-256 FDPEEYEYPVD
+256 FDPEAYEYPVD

-306 RDIEWNTSRT
+306 RNIEWNTSRT

-375 SNTFKIPETCPTCG
+375 SNTFKIPDTCPTCG
-389 GEAKIINE
+389 DEAKIINE

-422 SRDAMNV
+422 SRDAMNI

-438 RFIDLRWLKDY
+438 RFIDLGWLKDY
-449 TDIYNLAEHKS
+449 TDIYNLADHKS

-476 LNSIEESRKCKLVNF
+476 LNSIEESRRCKLVNF

-510 LIDKISLS
+510 LIDKISLL
-518 NNENPYVV
+518 NNENPYDV

-547 SLSMDAYFGD
+547 SLSMDAYFKD
-557 NLEMVEK
+557 HLEMVEK

-572 MPESKKESAVNLT
+572 MPESKKESAVDLT

-599 NRNVIKDE
+599 NRNAIKDE

-650 EDRLIKILKGDTSE
+650 EDGLIKILKGDTSE

>member
-1 MKTEYVKEM
+1 M
-10 NVLIDR
+10 
-16 INDASYAYY
+16 
-25 AEDNPIISDKEFDDL
+25 
-40 CAALER
+40 
-46 LERDSGVVLNNSPI
+46 
-60 HHVQGFIIDS
+60 
-70 LAKVKHTRPMLSAQ
+70 
-84 KTKDVNEVKK
+84 
-94 FLADKIGVL
+94 
-103 SWKLDGGTCVLRYE
+103 YE
-117 NGRLKQAITRG
+117 KGRLKQAITRG

-139 MRMAQNVPQTIPEK
+139 ARMIFNLP
-153 RYLEIRGEVVI
+153 LEIPDKRSIEVRGESVI
-164 SYKDFEKINEKLHGK
+164 SYENFQKINEALHGK
-179 YKNARNLATGTVRQL
+179 YKNARNLAAGTIRQL
-194 DANIAKERKLA
+194 DANVAKERKLA

-218 DEEMP
+218 EEEMP
-223 SIADSFEYLAV
+223 SIADSFKYLAE

-242 QIVDR
+242 QIVNR

-256 FDPEEYEYPVD
+256 FDPETYEYPVD

-352 VGDTIQVY
+352 AGDTIQVY

-375 SNTFKIPETCPTCG
+375 SNTFKIPDTCPTCG

-397 NGSKVLKCMNPD
+397 NDSKVLKCMNPD

-438 RFIDLRWLKDY
+438 RFIDLGWLKDY

-476 LNSIEESRKCKLVNF
+476 LNSIEESRRCKLVNF

-518 NNENPYVV
+518 NNKNPYDV

-537 GHIDGIGITT
+537 GHIDGIGINT
-547 SLSMDAYFGD
+547 SLSMDDYFKE

-572 MPESKKESAVNLT
+572 MPESKKESTVDLT

-599 NRNVIKDE
+599 NRNAIKDE

-615 AGSVSK
+615 A
-621 NTNYLVNNDVNSTS
+621 
-635 SKNKKAQQLGIPIID
+635 
-650 EDRLIKILKGDTSE
+650 

>member
-103 SWKLDGGTCVLRYE
+103 SWKEDGLSIVLRYE

-139 MRMAQNVPQTIPEK
+139 MKMVRNVPQSIPEK
-153 RYLEIRGEVVI
+153 RYLEIRGEAVI
-164 SYKDFEKINEKLHGK
+164 GYDDFAKINEKLHGK
-179 YKNARNLATGTVRQL
+179 YKNARNLAAGTVRQL
-194 DANIAKERKLA
+194 DSNVAKERKLA
-205 YKAFE
+205 YKVFE
-210 LVKIDGVS
+210 LVKLGDTPES
-218 DEEMP
+218 EMP
-223 SIADSFEYLAV
+223 SIADSFKYLAE

-242 QIVDR
+242 QVVNR
-247 DNVEEYIEK
+247 DNVEEYMET
-256 FDPEEYEYPVD
+256 FQPEEYKYPVD
-267 GLIFTY
+267 GLIISY
-273 NDYQYGKSLGT
+273 NDYQYGKSLGM
-284 TGHHPLNMMAL
+284 TGHHPLSLIAY
-295 KWIDDLYETTI
+295 KYKDDLYETTI

-375 SNTFKIPETCPTCG
+375 SNTFKIPDTCPTCG

-422 SRDAMNV
+422 SRDAMNI

-438 RFIDLRWLKDY
+438 RFIDLGWLKDY
-449 TDIYNLAEHKS
+449 TDIYNLVEHKF

-476 LNSIEESRKCKLVNF
+476 LNSIEESRRCKLVNF

-510 LIDKISLS
+510 LIDKISLL
-518 NNENPYVV
+518 NNENPYDV

-572 MPESKKESAVNLT
+572 MPESKKEFAVDLT

-599 NRNVIKDE
+599 NRNAIKDE

-650 EDRLIKILKGDTSE
+650 EDGLIKILKGDTSE

>member
-103 SWKLDGGTCVLRYE
+103 SWKEDGLSIVLRYE

-139 MRMAQNVPQTIPEK
+139 MKMVRNVPQSIPEK
-153 RYLEIRGEVVI
+153 RYLEIRGEAVI
-164 SYKDFEKINEKLHGK
+164 GYDDFAKINEKLHGK
-179 YKNARNLATGTVRQL
+179 YKNARNLAAGTVRQL
-194 DANIAKERKLA
+194 DSNVAKERKLA
-205 YKAFE
+205 YKVFE
-210 LVKIDGVS
+210 LVKLGDTPES
-218 DEEMP
+218 EMP
-223 SIADSFEYLAV
+223 SIADSFEYLAE

-242 QIVDR
+242 QVVNR
-247 DNVEEYIEK
+247 DNVEEYMET
-256 FDPEEYEYPVD
+256 FQPEEYKYPVD
-267 GLIFTY
+267 GLIISY
-273 NDYQYGKSLGT
+273 NDYQYGKSLGM
-284 TGHHPLNMMAL
+284 TGHHPLSLIAY
-295 KWIDDLYETTI
+295 KYKDDLYETTI

-375 SNTFKIPETCPTCG
+375 SNTFKIPDTCPTCG
-389 GEAKIINE
+389 GAAKIINE

-422 SRDAMNV
+422 SRDAMNI

-438 RFIDLRWLKDY
+438 RFIDLGWLKDY
-449 TDIYNLAEHKS
+449 TDIYNLAEHKT

-467 FGAKSVSSL
+467 FGVKSVSSL
-476 LNSIEESRKCKLVNF
+476 LNNIEESRKCKLVNF

-518 NNENPYVV
+518 KNENPYNV
-526 FIKRIKQRKYF
+526 FIERIKQRKYF

-547 SLSMDAYFGD
+547 SLSMDAYFKD
-557 NLEMVEK
+557 HLEMVEK

>member
-70 LAKVKHTRPMLSAQ
+70 LVKVKHTRPMLSAQ

-103 SWKLDGGTCVLRYE
+103 SWKEDGLSIVLRYE

-139 MRMAQNVPQTIPEK
+139 MKMVRNVPQSIPEK
-153 RYLEIRGEVVI
+153 RYLEIRGEAVI
-164 SYKDFEKINEKLHGK
+164 GYDDFAKINEKLHGK
-179 YKNARNLATGTVRQL
+179 YKNARNLAAGTVRQL
-194 DANIAKERKLA
+194 DSNVAKERKLA
-205 YKAFE
+205 YKVFE
-210 LVKIDGVS
+210 LVKLGDTPES
-218 DEEMP
+218 EMP
-223 SIADSFEYLAV
+223 SIADSFKYLAE

-242 QIVDR
+242 QVVNR
-247 DNVEEYIEK
+247 DNVEEYMAT
-256 FDPEEYEYPVD
+256 FQPEEYKYPVD
-267 GLIFTY
+267 GLIISY
-273 NDYQYGKSLGT
+273 NDYQYGKSLGM
-284 TGHHPLNMMAL
+284 TGHHPLSLIAY
-295 KWIDDLYETTI
+295 KYKDDLYETTI

-375 SNTFKIPETCPTCG
+375 SNTFKVPDTCLTCG

-422 SRDAMNV
+422 SRDAMNI

-438 RFIDLRWLKDY
+438 RFIDLGWMKDY

-518 NNENPYVV
+518 NNENPYDV
-526 FIKRIKQRKYF
+526 FIERIKKRKYF
-537 GHIDGIGITT
+537 GHIDGIGINT
-547 SLSMDAYFGD
+547 SLSMDDYFKE

-564 LAEELEFE
+564 LAKELEFE
-572 MPESKKESAVNLT
+572 MPENKKESTVNLT

-599 NRNVIKDE
+599 NRNAIKDE

-650 EDRLIKILKGDTSE
+650 EDELVKILKGDMSE

>member
-60 HHVQGFIIDS
+60 HHVQGFVIDS

-103 SWKLDGGTCVLRYE
+103 SWKLDGLTVVLRYE
-117 NGRLKQAITRG
+117 KGRLKQAITRG
-128 NGEIGEDVTHT
+128 NGEIGEDATHT
-139 MRMAQNVPQTIPEK
+139 ARMIFNLP
-153 RYLEIRGEVVI
+153 LEIPDKRSIEVRGESVI
-164 SYKDFEKINEKLHGK
+164 SYENFQKINEALHGK
-179 YKNARNLATGTVRQL
+179 YKNARNLAAGTIRQL
-194 DANIAKERKLA
+194 DANVAKERKLA

-218 DEEMP
+218 DEKMP
-223 SIADSFEYLAV
+223 SIADSFKYLAE

-256 FDPEEYEYPVD
+256 FDPETYEYPVD

-422 SRDAMNV
+422 SRDAMNI

-438 RFIDLRWLKDY
+438 RFIDRGWLKDY

-460 EMKNLDG
+460 EMKNIDG

-476 LNSIEESRKCKLVNF
+476 LNSIEESRKCKLVSF

-503 TAKDICK
+503 TAKNICR
-510 LIDKISLS
+510 LIDKISLL
-518 NNENPYVV
+518 NNENPYDV
-526 FIKRIKQRKYF
+526 FIKRIKKRKYF
-537 GHIDGIGITT
+537 GHIDGIGINT
-547 SLSMDAYFGD
+547 SLSMDAYFKD
-557 NLEMVEK
+557 HLEMVEK

-572 MPESKKESAVNLT
+572 MPESKKESAVDLT

-599 NRNVIKDE
+599 NRNAIKDE

-650 EDRLIKILKGDTSE
+650 EDGLIKILKGDTSE

>member
-60 HHVQGFIIDS
+60 HHVQGFVIDS

-256 FDPEEYEYPVD
+256 FDPETYEYPVD

-340 HNVSYIEGLELG
+340 HNVSYVEGLELG
-352 VGDTIQVY
+352 AGDTIQVY

-375 SNTFKIPETCPTCG
+375 SNTFKIPDTCPTCG
-389 GEAKIINE
+389 GEARIINE

-422 SRDAMNV
+422 SRDAMNIR
-429 QGLSEATLK
+429 GLSEATLK
-438 RFIDLRWLKDY
+438 RFIDLGWLKDY
-449 TDIYNLAEHKS
+449 PDIYNLAEHKS
-460 EMKNLDG
+460 EMENLDG
-467 FGAKSVSSL
+467 FGIKNVSSL
-476 LNSIEESRKCKLVNF
+476 LSSIEESRKCKLVNF
-491 VTALGIELVGKS
+491 VTALGIELIGKS
-503 TAKDICK
+503 IAKDICK
-510 LIDKISLS
+510 FIDKISLS
-518 NNENPYVV
+518 NNENPYNM
-526 FIKRIKQRKYF
+526 FIERIKKRKYF
-537 GHIDGIGITT
+537 GHIDGIGFYT
-547 SLSMDAYFGD
+547 SLSMDGYFKE

-572 MPESKKESAVNLT
+572 MPESKKESAVDLT

-599 NRNVIKDE
+599 NRNAIKDE

-650 EDRLIKILKGDTSE
+650 EDELIKILKGES

>member
-10 NVLIDR
+10 NVLIDK

-40 CAALER
+40 CTALER

-103 SWKLDGGTCVLRYE
+103 SWKEDGLSIVLRYE

-139 MRMAQNVPQTIPEK
+139 MKMVRNVPQSIPEK
-153 RYLEIRGEVVI
+153 CYLEIRGEAVI
-164 SYKDFEKINEKLHGK
+164 GYDDFAKINEKLHGK
-179 YKNARNLATGTVRQL
+179 YKNARNLAAGTVRQL
-194 DANIAKERKLA
+194 DSNVAKERKLA
-205 YKAFE
+205 YKVFE
-210 LVKIDGVS
+210 LVKLGDTPES
-218 DEEMP
+218 EMP
-223 SIADSFEYLAV
+223 SIADSFKYLAE

-242 QIVDR
+242 QVVNR
-247 DNVEEYIEK
+247 DNVEEYMAT
-256 FDPEEYEYPVD
+256 FQPEEYKYPVD
-267 GLIFTY
+267 GLIISY
-273 NDYQYGKSLGT
+273 NDYQYGKSLGM
-284 TGHHPLNMMAL
+284 TGHHPLSLIAY
-295 KWIDDLYETTI
+295 KYKDDLYETTI

-352 VGDTIQVY
+352 AGDTIQVY

-375 SNTFKIPETCPTCG
+375 SNTFKIPDVCPTCG
-389 GEAKIINE
+389 SEAKIINE

-422 SRDAMNV
+422 SRDAMNI

-438 RFIDLRWLKDY
+438 RFIDLGWLKDY

-467 FGAKSVSSL
+467 FGMKSVSSL

-503 TAKDICK
+503 TAKDICR

-518 NNENPYVV
+518 NNENPYDV

-537 GHIDGIGITT
+537 GHIDGIGINT
-547 SLSMDAYFGD
+547 SLSMDDYFKD
-557 NLEMVEK
+557 HLEMVEK
-564 LAEELEFE
+564 LAKELEFE
-572 MPESKKESAVNLT
+572 MPENKKESTVNLT

-599 NRNVIKDE
+599 NRNAIKDE

-635 SKNKKAQQLGIPIID
+635 SKNKKAQQLGILIID
-650 EDRLIKILKGDTSE
+650 EDGLIKILKGEN